1 MARLKS
7 RKRSASPPIVIGWRE
22 YVRLP
27 DLGINDEFAAK
38 MDTGAEYCT
47 LHATD
52 MKPSGHSITF
62 RFESGKTL
70 RAPLIG
76 KKDITSSNGNTTKR
90 FVIRTRIKIG
100 KKTIHSAVTLLDRSK
115 MKAKMLLG
123 RKLLSNRFIINPKLS
138 FVLGN
143 GKKKPKS
150 E

>member
-7 RKRSASPPIVIGWRE
+7 KRRPVSPPVVIGWRE

-27 DLGINDEFAAK
+27 DLGIADEFAAK

-47 LHATD
+47 LHATE
-52 MKPSGHSITF
+52 MKPRGNFITF
-62 RFESGKTL
+62 RFESRKKL

-100 KKTIHSAVTLLDRSK
+100 KRTINSAVTLLDRSR

-123 RKLLSNRFIINPKLS
+123 RKLLRNRFVINPKLS
-138 FVLGN
+138 FVLGDS
-143 GKKKPKS
+143 KKKSKD